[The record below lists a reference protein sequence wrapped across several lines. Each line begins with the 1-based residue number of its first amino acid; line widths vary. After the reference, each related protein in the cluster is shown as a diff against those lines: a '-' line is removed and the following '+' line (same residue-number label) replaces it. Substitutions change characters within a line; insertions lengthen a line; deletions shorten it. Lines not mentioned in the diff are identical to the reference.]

1 MRIERFD
8 PVADTE
14 KIMACH
20 ALYAVGHPV
29 DDPAVP
35 MMSLPT
41 FTGWFSMGWT
51 YCPREAWL
59 VPGGKDQIP
68 AAASLLEL
76 PVSEN
81 RHIGWVSITVAPG
94 ERRRGIGTALLRHS
108 AQRAAELGRTVLSAA
123 ARDGS
128 AGYAF
133 ALAVGARKGIVDVRR
148 VLDLADIPDGKL
160 ESLRRRAEAA
170 AGGYSL
176 LSWRGP
182 CPQEYLDQVAAVTN
196 ALADAPHSP
205 GQEPAQVTGLRI
217 RRSELRIAAQG
228 LRYYTVAA
236 RHDQTGELAGLTQL
250 GVDPMQPDW
259 GFQELTAVTRAHR
272 GHRLGLLVKVAMLDL
287 LAGREPELEHILT
300 DNADANSHMIAIN
313 ADLGFR
319 VLDQWQDWELDVTR
333 AAAPAAPAPVSPG

>member
-20 ALYAVGHPV
+20 ALYEAGHPV

-59 VPGGKDQIP
+59 VPGRGQTP

-81 RHIGWVSITVAPG
+81 RHTGRVNITVAPKQ
-94 ERRRGIGTALLRHS
+94 RRHGIGTALLRHS
-108 AQRAAELGRTVLSAA
+108 ARRAAELGRTELNAVT
-123 ARDGS
+123 RDGS
-128 AGYAF
+128 AGSAF
-133 ALAVGARKGIVDVRR
+133 ALAAGARKGIVDVRR
-148 VLDLADIPDGKL
+148 VLDLAGIPAGKL
-160 ESLRRRAEAA
+160 ESMRRRAEGA

-182 CPQEYLDQVAAVTN
+182 SPREYLDQVAAVTN
-196 ALADAPHSP
+196 ALADAPYSP
-205 GQEPAQVTGLRI
+205 GQEPEQVTGLRI
-217 RRSELRIAAQG
+217 RRSELRVAAQG

-236 RHDQTGELAGLTQL
+236 RHDQTGDLAGLTQL

-259 GFQELTAVTRAHR
+259 GFQEMTAVTRAHR
-272 GHRLGLLVKVAMLDL
+272 GRRLGLLVKVAMLDL
-287 LAGREPELEHILT
+287 LAGREPELERVLT

-319 VLDQWQDWELDVTR
+319 VLDQWQDWQLDVTPAAS
-333 AAAPAAPAPVSPG
+333 AAASDG

>member
-20 ALYAVGHPV
+20 ALYEAGHPV

-41 FTGWFSMGWT
+41 FTAWFSMGWT

-94 ERRRGIGTALLRHS
+94 ERRRGIGSALLRHS

-148 VLDLADIPDGKL
+148 VLDLAGIPDGKL
-160 ESLRRRAEAA
+160 ESLRRAAEAA

-196 ALADAPHSP
+196 ALADAPHDP
-205 GQEPAQVTGLRI
+205 GQEPEQVTGLRI
-217 RRSELRIAAQG
+217 RRGELRIAAQG

-287 LAGREPELEHILT
+287 LADREPELERILT
-300 DNADANSHMIAIN
+300 DNAGANSHMIAIN

-319 VLDQWQDWELDVTR
+319 VLDQWQGWQLDVTR
-333 AAAPAAPAPVSPG
+333 AAATAAPASASPG

>member
-14 KIMACH
+14 KIIACH
-20 ALYAVGHPV
+20 ALYAAGHPV

-59 VPGGKDQIP
+59 VPGRGQTL

-81 RHIGWVSITVAPG
+81 RHIGRVSITVAPG
-94 ERRRGIGTALLRHS
+94 QRRRGIGTALLRHS
-108 AQRAAELGRTVLSAA
+108 ARRTAELGRTELSAVT
-123 ARDGS
+123 RDGS
-128 AGYAF
+128 AGSAF
-133 ALAVGARKGIVDVRR
+133 ALAAGARKGIVDVRR
-148 VLDLADIPDGKL
+148 VLDLDGIPAGKL
-160 ESLRRRAEAA
+160 GSLRRRAEGAA
-170 AGGYSL
+170 AGYSL

-182 CPQEYLDQVAAVTN
+182 SPQEYLDHVAAVTN

-205 GQEPAQVTGLRI
+205 GQEPEQVTGLRI
-217 RRSELRIAAQG
+217 RRSELRVAAQG

-236 RHDQTGELAGLTQL
+236 RHDQTAELAGLTQV

-272 GHRLGLLVKVAMLDL
+272 GHRLGLLIKVAMLDL
-287 LAGREPELEHILT
+287 LADREPELAHILT
-300 DNADANSHMIAIN
+300 DNAAANSHMIAIN

-319 VLDQWQDWELDVTR
+319 VLDQWQDWQLDVTPASS
-333 AAAPAAPAPVSPG
+333 AAASPG